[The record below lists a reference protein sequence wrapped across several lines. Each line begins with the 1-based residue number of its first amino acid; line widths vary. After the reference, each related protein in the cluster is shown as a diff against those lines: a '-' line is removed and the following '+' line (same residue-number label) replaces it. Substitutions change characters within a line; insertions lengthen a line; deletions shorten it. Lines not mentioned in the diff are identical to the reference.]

1 MAVERYEL
9 TADTDTLIHTCDT
22 GKVDT
27 VNVSFCAK
35 SANAA
40 IRLAH
45 TGGSTPAATDY
56 LEYGRTLAAADS
68 FERTGIYMTAGEKL
82 YARASASG
90 VSVVVTGPR
99 ENA

>member
-1 MAVERYEL
+1 MAVGRFEL
-9 TADTDTLIHTCDT
+9 TADTDTLVYTCPA
-22 GKVDT
+22 DT
-27 VNVSFCAK
+27 VATINVNFCAK

-56 LEYGRTLAAADS
+56 LEYRRTLAAGDS
-68 FERTGIYMTAGEKL
+68 FERTGIYMTEGERL

-90 VSVVVTGPR
+90 VSVVVSGP
-99 ENA
+99 EEAE